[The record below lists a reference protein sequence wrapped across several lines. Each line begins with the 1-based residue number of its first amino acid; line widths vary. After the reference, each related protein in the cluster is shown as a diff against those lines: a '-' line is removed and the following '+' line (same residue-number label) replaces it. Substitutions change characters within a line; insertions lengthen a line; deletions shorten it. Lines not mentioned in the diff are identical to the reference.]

1 MLAEAQNSDYSILF
15 CGHRWVENEN
25 VAQRARNVCPKDV
38 TVVGYWRGLK
48 KSKQPGQGKP
58 DNNTTYDHLCLS
70 HKGILVPLKIQFF
83 EGIARDLNACLLIF
97 QSDKPMAIFSW
108 SVTAIIF
115 LKVERCSFWDLNAG
129 IVKIKFKQLK

>member
-25 VAQRARNVCPKDV
+25 VAKRARNVCPKDV

-97 QSDKPMAIFSW
+97 QSGKPMAIFS
-108 SVTAIIF
+108 
-115 LKVERCSFWDLNAG
+115 
-129 IVKIKFKQLK
+129 

>member
-1 MLAEAQNSDYSILF
+1 MLAEVQNSDYSILF
-15 CGHRWVENEN
+15 YGDRWVENEN
-25 VAQRARNVCPKDV
+25 VAKRAKNVCPKDV

-58 DNNTTYDHLCLS
+58 DNNTTYDHLSLS

-97 QSDKPMAIFSW
+97 QSDKPTAIF
-108 SVTAIIF
+108 
-115 LKVERCSFWDLNAG
+115 LVETLDLLLQSFFSKL
-129 IVKIKFKQLK
+129 IKKAVLSGTSILA

>member
-25 VAQRARNVCPKDV
+25 VAKRARNVCPKDV
-38 TVVGYWRGLK
+38 TVLK

-70 HKGILVPLKIQFF
+70 HKGILVPLKIQIF

-97 QSDKPMAIFSW
+97 QSDKPMAIFS
-108 SVTAIIF
+108 
-115 LKVERCSFWDLNAG
+115 
-129 IVKIKFKQLK
+129 